1 MDSVA
6 FRVILGKPQSHEGV
20 TGAGSQN
27 RCTGQGQNTLG
38 SGLMLLCFWP
48 CCKCAKASSM
58 TCLLQR
64 MRTPLH
70 LAALQGDAAS
80 VMGLCTYKAKVNL
93 KDEHALTPLHKAA
106 AQGHNEAAEELLAH
120 NANPDATDE
129 VMSMLPACHAGL
141 CCPQTQ
147 YSSSTGQKTLRAPTA
162 YFATML
168 TTSTLKQMTMV

>member
-1 MDSVA
+1 
-6 FRVILGKPQSHEGV
+6 
-20 TGAGSQN
+20 
-27 RCTGQGQNTLG
+27 
-38 SGLMLLCFWP
+38 
-48 CCKCAKASSM
+48 M

-129 VMSMLPACHAGL
+129 VMSMLPACHAGFML
-141 CCPQTQ
+141 STNPIQQFHRAKDTQCPHCIFCNYADNQ
-147 YSSSTGQKTLRAPTA
+147 YTETNDYGMSTIHCLSAETRQPCLAHA
-162 YFATML
+162 
-168 TTSTLKQMTMV
+168 